1 MHSRRI
7 AYCVLSNGQSVRYN
21 SSPGHSGISGIP
33 VFSAFGF
40 VFGATSPSISPFPP
54 GYSGISGIPDFLPM
68 VSFSMLLRLVSLRSL
83 PVIQESPEPPPF
95 LPMVSF
101 SVLLRLVSLRSLPVI
116 QVFPESPSFL
126 PLVSFSVLLRLVSL
140 RSLLVIQ
147 VFPESPIFCLW
158 FSARRF
164 PAESLSLLGFVFGV
178 TSPSIF
184 RSSPGYSGISGI
196 PDFLPLV
203 SFSVL
208 LLLVSSVLSRL
219 FRNLRNPRLFCLWFS
234 ARRFPAESIS
244 LHWFVFA
251 SFPH

>member
-95 LPMVSF
+95 LPM
-101 SVLLRLVSLRSLPVI
+101 
-116 QVFPESPSFL
+116 
-126 PLVSFSVLLRLVSL
+126 VSFSVLLRLVSL

-251 SFPH
+251 SFPHWR

>member
-95 LPMVSF
+95 LPM
-101 SVLLRLVSLRSLPVI
+101 
-116 QVFPESPSFL
+116 
-126 PLVSFSVLLRLVSL
+126 VSFSVLLRLVSL